1 MITEA
6 IAISEWALL
15 SANSANFQQYHGQE
29 QVDFQRNDDEVRFVL
44 DQHT

>member
-6 IAISEWALL
+6 IAMSEQVLL

-29 QVDFQRNDDEVRFVL
+29 PVDFQRNDDEVRFVL